1 MKRAQVSTRWVAYR
15 TVIAATFLALMVA
28 QVATAADGVAASKSF
43 AKELS
48 AAFRNAAKD
57 VLPSVVSI
65 QTNITPT
72 ARGGRAQVPEENP
85 FQGTPFEGMFD
96 DMLRNRGTY
105 RNGQPR
111 PRTGMGSGIVI
122 DSAGIILT
130 NNHVVAG
137 GKEGEIEITVRLLD
151 GRQFKA
157 EKVKSDERT
166 DLAVVWIK
174 DPPSDLK
181 AAKLG
186 DSDQMDI
193 GDWVLA
199 VGHPFGLFESV
210 TAGIISAKGRGIG
223 VAQRED
229 FLQTDAAINPGNS
242 GGPLINLDGQVVGI
256 NTAISTRNGGYQG
269 AGFAIPSNL
278 AKWVIRQLIET
289 GSVRRAYL
297 GTAIGPV
304 TQELSEEL
312 GVPVGS
318 GAFITAVFRDSPADK
333 AGLKP
338 GDVVVEFAGKK
349 VTQPR
354 DLVAEVEIAKIGSRQ
369 PMTIV
374 RDGDRV
380 ELQVQ
385 VELQPKAY
393 GLERPSPLGKMERPD
408 RSSYE
413 QLGLEVGP
421 VTEEAAKQLGLDEAK
436 GALITSVAPG
446 GTAAS
451 AGLARDMIITQ
462 ANRKTV
468 QSVEELNAIIEEQ
481 PLDKKGLLLLVRT
494 PRGSQFFV
502 LRLRR

>member
-1 MKRAQVSTRWVAYR
+1 
-15 TVIAATFLALMVA
+15 
-28 QVATAADGVAASKSF
+28 
-43 AKELS
+43 
-48 AAFRNAAKD
+48 
-57 VLPSVVSI
+57 
-65 QTNITPT
+65 
-72 ARGGRAQVPEENP
+72 
-85 FQGTPFEGMFD
+85 
-96 DMLRNRGTY
+96 
-105 RNGQPR
+105 
-111 PRTGMGSGIVI
+111 
-122 DSAGIILT
+122 
-130 NNHVVAG
+130 
-137 GKEGEIEITVRLLD
+137 VRLLD

-256 NTAISTRNGGYQG
+256 NTAISTHNGGYQG
-269 AGFAIPSNL
+269 VGFAIPSNL

-297 GTAIGPV
+297 GTGIGPV

-318 GAFITAVFRDSPADK
+318 GAFITTVFRDSPADK

-393 GLERPSPLGKMERPD
+393 GLERTSPLGKMEHPD
-408 RSSYE
+408 RSSHE

-421 VTEEAAKQLGLDEAK
+421 VTEEAAQQLGLDEAK

-446 GTAAS
+446 GTAAL
-451 AGLARDMIITQ
+451 AGLASGMIITQ

-468 QSVEELNAIIEEQ
+468 QSVEELDAIIKKQ

-494 PRGSQFFV
+494 PRGSQFYV